1 MVPMP
6 YILVNI
12 VGELL
17 SLILF
22 CVSSAA
28 LLSKYEL
35 VSRYLP
41 ARLKKHKALVFVAH
55 VLALVALAIVVVDVV
70 PRGNDAFTTA
80 RLIFEWFFYIGFAN
94 SVVLTFQFL
103 DGRFLRNSPKVQ
115 RRLLIALGAVVLPSA
130 CVIAVAGAVALLFTI
145 R

>member
-41 ARLKKHKALVFVAH
+41 ARLKKHKTLTFVAQVL
-55 VLALVALAIVVVDVV
+55 VLAALAIVVVGVL
-70 PRGNDAFTTA
+70 PRGNDAYATA
-80 RLIFEWFFYIGFAN
+80 RLIFEWFFYVGFAN

-103 DGRFLRNSPKVQ
+103 NGRYLRDTPKVQ
-115 RRLLIALGAVVLPSA
+115 RWLLIALGAVVVPSA
-130 CVIAVAGAVALLFTI
+130 GIIAVASAVALLFTI